1 MKKKLTK
8 ARLGE
13 GLDQSR
19 TDWKRVDALTDEDIT
34 AAIRDDPDTFEI
46 EPAWLENALI
56 LRPAVPKERITVRL
70 DADMLD
76 WFRTQGKGYQTRIN
90 AVLRAYYES
99 RKNEEGP
106 ETNNTVSV
114 QQ

>member
-1 MKKKLTK
+1 MRKQVTRT
-8 ARLGE
+8 RLAE
-13 GLDQSR
+13 GLEKDR
-19 TDWKRVDALTDEDIT
+19 TDWKRVNALTDDDIA

-46 EPAWLENALI
+46 EPAWLKNALL

-99 RKNEEGP
+99 RKEQGERKAK
-106 ETNNTVSV
+106 ETEAA
-114 QQ
+114 

>member
-1 MKKKLTK
+1 MRKRITR

-19 TDWKRVDALTDEDIT
+19 TDWKRVNALTDEDIA
-34 AAIRDDPDTFEI
+34 AAIRDDPDTFEV
-46 EPAWLENALI
+46 EPACFENALV

-76 WFRTQGKGYQTRIN
+76 WFRTQGRGYQTRIN
-90 AVLRAYYES
+90 AILRAYYES
-99 RKNEEGP
+99 RKEKEGRTD
-106 ETNNTVSV
+106 ENKTI
-114 QQ
+114 

>member
-1 MKKKLTK
+1 MRKRLTRV
-8 ARLGE
+8 RLGE

-19 TDWKRVDALTDEDIT
+19 TDWKRVHALTDEDIA

-46 EPAWLENALI
+46 EPEWFEHALM
-56 LRPAVPKERITVRL
+56 LRPARPKERITVRL

-76 WFRTQGKGYQTRIN
+76 WFRIQGKGYQTRMN

-99 RKNEEGP
+99 RKKKEARKEKK
-106 ETNNTVSV
+106 TDAV
-114 QQ
+114 

>member
-1 MKKKLTK
+1 MRKRLTRV
-8 ARLGE
+8 RLGE

-19 TDWKRVDALTDEDIT
+19 TDWKRVLALTDEDIA

-46 EPAWLENALI
+46 EPTWFENALV

-76 WFRTQGKGYQTRIN
+76 WFRTQGKGYQTRMN

-99 RKNEEGP
+99 RKKKEGRKAK
-106 ETNNTVSV
+106 ETSAV
-114 QQ
+114 